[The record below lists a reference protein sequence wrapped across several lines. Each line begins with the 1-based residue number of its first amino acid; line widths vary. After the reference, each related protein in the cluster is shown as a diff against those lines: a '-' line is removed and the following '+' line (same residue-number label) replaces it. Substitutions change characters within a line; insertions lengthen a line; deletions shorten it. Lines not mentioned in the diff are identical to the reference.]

1 LILIDRLWKAPEMLR
16 DLKSVGSQPGDV
28 YSFAIIL
35 HELLFHQGPYA
46 IDCGKNSAKNIV
58 NLVIASGQR
67 KTPYRPPIEV
77 TICQLCRIYSVYRFC
92 YKLLNS
98 LLHFI

>member
-1 LILIDRLWKAPEMLR
+1 MFLIDRLWKAPEMLR
-16 DLKSVGSQPGDV
+16 DLKSFGSQSGDV

-67 KTPYRPPIEV
+67 ETPFRPPIEV
-77 TICQLCRIYSVYRFC
+77 TICQ
-92 YKLLNS
+92 
-98 LLHFI
+98 